1 MYSIEIDGTNY
12 HFLAQ
17 PKTGS
22 QAIAR
27 AILDAGGRKHN
38 GHHNNSS
45 LECEYKPGDVV
56 FSTVRRHRTWIAS
69 LWKHNNS
76 PLSLKEYI
84 IKEKQ
89 QKGDSWIKREHA
101 VAVTYRAFWNC
112 LPLSSAVIR
121 FETIVD
127 DLFNLTGLKLDRI
140 EYKDYSEHLTP
151 KVEEVIEA
159 TFREEIKLIDRF
171 YSRS

>member
-1 MYSIEIDGTNY
+1 MYSIVIENKTY

-45 LECEYKPGDVV
+45 LECEYKSGDVV

-69 LWKHNNS
+69 LWKHNQS

-84 IKEKQ
+84 IKERNQ
-89 QKGDSWIKREHA
+89 EGDSWIKREFEISLSHF
-101 VAVTYRAFWNC
+101 AFWSC
-112 LPLSSAVIR
+112 LPLSNEVLR

-127 DLFNLTGLKLDRI
+127 DLFELTGLKLDRI
-140 EYKDYSEHLTP
+140 EYKDYNEHLTP
-151 KVEEVIEA
+151 DVEEVIEA

>member
-1 MYSIEIDGTNY
+1 MYSIRIDRIDY

-22 QAIAR
+22 QTVAR
-27 AILDAGGRKHN
+27 AILDAGGRKLN

-45 LECEYKPGDVV
+45 LQCEYKPGDVV
-56 FSTVRRHRTWIAS
+56 FSTVRRHKTWIAS
-69 LWKHNNS
+69 LWKHNSS

-84 IKEKQ
+84 RTERN
-89 QKGDSWIKREHA
+89 QKGDSWIKSDSKMGC
-101 VAVTYRAFWNC
+101 YRAFWNC
-112 LPLSSAVIR
+112 LPRSTNVLR

-127 DLFNLTGLKLDRI
+127 DLFKLTGLKLDRI
-140 EYKDYSEHLTP
+140 EYKNYDEHLTP
-151 KVEEVIEA
+151 EVEEIIEA
-159 TFREEIKLIDRF
+159 TFCEEIKLIDRF